1 MNFKLHSWKIL
12 KPKLDKTKPAFK
24 FLSQERFDHVK
35 YSDELLK
42 GLKCCIEK
50 YREQLVNVLTILL
63 PRLVQR
69 IETQRGGQYQFGE
82 SVDESAPNQLQNM
95 NLANIDN
102 APVNNL
108 DSERAVGFMQ
118 LWRVLILPSA
128 SQGPCSFFIVT

>member
-1 MNFKLHSWKIL
+1 MILKLQSWKSL

-50 YREQLVNVLTILL
+50 YRQQLVNVLTILL

-102 APVNNL
+102 APVHNL

-128 SQGPCSFFIVT
+128 C

>member
-1 MNFKLHSWKIL
+1 MILKLQSWKSL
-12 KPKLDKTKPAFK
+12 KPKLDKTKQHSNFSAK
-24 FLSQERFDHVK
+24 KGLNV

-50 YREQLVNVLTILL
+50 YRQQLVNVLTILL

-95 NLANIDN
+95 NLVNIDN

-108 DSERAVGFMQ
+108 DSERAVGFCLQ
-118 LWRVLILPSA
+118 LLKVHVPFLSLLRCFCLL
-128 SQGPCSFFIVT
+128 SQSS